1 MKLISLL
8 LFAAVT
14 TTMFG
19 CATDD
24 PSDTGDEDTSMSEQA
39 LSSSEQTAFNFF
51 VSKGLTKAQAAGI
64 VGNLIQESNVI
75 ATAKQYGGGPGR
87 GIAQWSVGGRWDH
100 GTDSVAHYASAHGLS
115 EWALNT
121 QLQFI
126 WYELTTYGYGYS
138 SLKAA
143 TNVTDATIAFEDKYE
158 ICGNCQQASRISYA
172 KQVLAANGGGSG
184 GGAACYSGTLKKE
197 MPDNACVQSK
207 FDDLW
212 YQCDNGSWVDRWTD
226 PAACNGVHPL

>member
-8 LFAAVT
+8 LFAAIS

-51 VSKGLTKAQAAGI
+51 VAKGLTKAQAAGI

-100 GTDSVAHYASAHGLS
+100 GTDSVAHYASVHGLS

-126 WYELTTYGYGYS
+126 WFELTTYGYGYS
-138 SLKAA
+138 S
-143 TNVTDATIAFEDKYE
+143 DD
-158 ICGNCQQASRISYA
+158 QQDNGYWRKS
-172 KQVLAANGGGSG
+172 GGGSSDNGYWRSG
-184 GGAACYSGTLKKE
+184 GGHDSYGGSGSS
-197 MPDNACVQSK
+197 D
-207 FDDLW
+207 
-212 YQCDNGSWVDRWTD
+212 Y
-226 PAACNGVHPL
+226 